1 MQVSARVIMQTWIIA
16 HQHRSGLGMKCLGP
30 GCWGFLGA
38 ERCSQSERLEN
49 VFSPTPGPPSSG
61 TLLNIV
67 DLPQVAQRGFKF
79 SYLKPGAS
87 PSCGFSQHGGG
98 TQSLLGRRT
107 EAEILSSP
115 PPPPRLRP
123 NRGWGAGVLS
133 PTVGSVRAFPLPSR
147 SPAAC
152 QRTYRRLCLHPD
164 VPRRPRRPKRRHP
177 ERCKLS
183 SFPLMGLLTRRGN

>member
-115 PPPPRLRP
+115 PPPPPPPQPWVGSGGAEPHRGLRP
-123 NRGWGAGVLS
+123 GFPTPVPQPGCLPEDIPAPLS
-133 PTVGSVRAFPLPSR
+133 A
-147 SPAAC
+147 
-152 QRTYRRLCLHPD
+152 
-164 VPRRPRRPKRRHP
+164 PRRPQASPATQTP
-177 ERCKLS
+177 APGEVQTIFVSLNGTVNS
-183 SFPLMGLLTRRGN
+183 PG